1 MAPNPHQ
8 PSSAPDA
15 LLKPPSTGGSASVL
29 IRAAMIADAHRTHAP
44 GAVLMTA
51 SGGRWRIDAVGDP
64 STIGS
69 PGSVSTIDLPERV
82 LIPALVNAHTHLDL
96 THIGPIEHDPGD
108 GFVSWVDTIRA
119 QRRTNPD
126 EIARSVR
133 TGIECSIR
141 AGTIAVGDIAG
152 APRTELT
159 FSPAIEL
166 ARSPI
171 HGVSYLEFFGIG
183 RSCVSSIERIARF
196 LADEHDGL
204 TCAMGNPKVKIGLSP
219 HATNTVDLDVYR
231 FVSRA
236 ARARGVPLTTHL
248 AETPEEREF
257 IAQGTGTQRD
267 LLERVGVWED
277 SILERIGRGVHPIEH
292 LAPALEIAPYLA
304 AHVNDAP
311 AHTLPILR
319 DMGTSVAYCP
329 RAHAYFGHPDRIGPH
344 PYRAM
349 IDMGINVCLGTDSIV
364 NLDTPDRI
372 GVLDDMRLLARRDG
386 CPRATLLALSSVN
399 GASAL
404 GLDPSGFTLAPGV
417 SPHGML
423 ALPIERDAPDPW
435 SSAMARRDAPEWV
448 TFQP

>member
-8 PSSAPDA
+8 PAPAPDA
-15 LLKPPSTGGSASVL
+15 LLKPPSTGVSATVL
-29 IRAAMIADAHRTHAP
+29 IRAAMVADAHRTHAP
-44 GAVLMTA
+44 GAVLVYWTD
-51 SGGRWRIDAVGDP
+51 GRWRIEAGGVASAIGHP
-64 STIGS
+64 EST
-69 PGSVSTIDLPERV
+69 PVIDLPDRV

-119 QRRTNPD
+119 QRRTNPG

-133 TGIECSIR
+133 TGIEFSIR

-159 FSPAIEL
+159 FSPATEL

-183 RSCVSSIERIARF
+183 RSCAASIERITRF
-196 LADEHDGL
+196 LADEYDAL
-204 TCAMGNPKVKIGLSP
+204 TSAMGNPNVRIGLSP

-231 FVSRA
+231 FVSSA
-236 ARARGVPLTTHL
+236 AGTRGIPLTTHL

-319 DMGTSVAYCP
+319 DTGTSVAYCP

-349 IDMGINVCLGTDSIV
+349 LDAGVNVCLGTDSIV

-386 CPRATLLALSSVN
+386 CPRSTLLALSTVN

-404 GLDPSGFTLAPGV
+404 ALDPTGFTLAPGV
-417 SPHGML
+417 SPHGLL
-423 ALPIERDAPDPW
+423 ALPIDRGSPDPW
-435 SSAMARRDAPEWV
+435 SSAMARGDAPEWV